1 MPAIGSTIG
10 YDEAILVNS
19 AARIAAG
26 DSGTLAGYGG
36 ASTLRVQLD
45 VTAASGTAP
54 TLDVQIEDTLDGANW
69 NKLASFAQR
78 VATGREVVDVSTPFA
93 GRLRVSW
100 TIAGALPSF
109 TFSVIAVSQSPGS

>member
-1 MPAIGSTIG
+1 MPAIGSTVG
-10 YDEAILVNS
+10 YDEATLVNS
-19 AARIAAG
+19 AARTASG
-26 DSGTLAGYGG
+26 NSGTLAGYGG

-45 VTAASGTAP
+45 VTAASGAAA
-54 TLDVQIEDTLDGANW
+54 TLDVLIEDTLDGANW

-78 VATGREVVDVSTPFA
+78 VVAGREVVNVTTPFA

-100 TIAGALPSF
+100 TIAGGSSSF